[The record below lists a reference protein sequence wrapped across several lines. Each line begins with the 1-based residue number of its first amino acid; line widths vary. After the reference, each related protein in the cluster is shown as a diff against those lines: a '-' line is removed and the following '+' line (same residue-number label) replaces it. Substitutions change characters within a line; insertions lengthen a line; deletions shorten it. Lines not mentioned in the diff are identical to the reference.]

1 MKLSDIEE
9 LRAGGLISISQAAAI
24 ASHFQLTG
32 DTRSRRY
39 LLAAFSCLGGLLV
52 LGGIAMLIAANWDE
66 IPTIS
71 KQIFA
76 GTLMFALWLA
86 GLAFLFKR
94 EPRPFLGEALCF
106 VGAGMLLLNLALY
119 AQVYQVFEP
128 PHCAFGAWFLG
139 IFLIPWIIH
148 LRGVF
153 ALSLVAALA
162 FVVSFFGEQ
171 EITVFDDE
179 GFIIVLAFM
188 TALSALGIFLYSRQS
203 EASERSRG
211 YAAIASWV
219 AFPTAIL
226 MAQTALYASYSFSTT
241 SLVALAVA
249 SAAFYFAQIKHVFSL
264 PRERRFGGF
273 VLSGLLFL
281 VPMLPLLRAGIESCG
296 LVPARPLELAFMIF
310 LFAQGTAAM
319 AYGARASQKI
329 YVNTG
334 ALIVLLSAIAAYE
347 KVVGS
352 LTQSGAA
359 LVIAGAFL
367 LAVGF
372 FLEHGRRKLSKQIDA
387 EDIPA
392 ALNTALSA
400 AARADVSAENAFRTD
415 AYEKIPAPAA
425 PRRTI
430 PFPQKHTSTPTP
442 TDSAASAKND
452 APSPAKP
459 RIPVPPKSAFA
470 TKNPSDNAAA
480 APQKSTAL
488 NDGNSARAD
497 GLTEPRAADASAET
511 KTPGNAEKSTDV
523 PA

>member
-52 LGGIAMLIAANWDE
+52 LGGIAMLVAANWDE

-106 VGAGMLLLNLALY
+106 VGAGMLPLNLALY

-139 IFLIPWIIH
+139 IFLIPWLIH

-179 GFIIVLAFM
+179 GFVIVLAFM
-188 TALSALGIFLYSRQS
+188 TTLSALGIFLYSRQS
-203 EASERSRG
+203 EANERSRG

-281 VPMLPLLRAGIESCG
+281 VPMLPLLRAGIESCE

-387 EDIPA
+387 EDVP

-415 AYEKIPAPAA
+415 AYEKIPVPAA

-430 PFPQKHTSTPTP
+430 PFPQKHTNAPTP
-442 TDSAASAKND
+442 TDGDAPTKND
-452 APSPAKP
+452 APAPAKP

-470 TKNPSDNAAA
+470 TKNPSDDD
-480 APQKSTAL
+480 APQKSTAP
-488 NDGNSARAD
+488 NDGNDARAD
-497 GLTEPRAADASAET
+497 GLTEPRAADASAGT